1 MMAINFESVTF
12 SFKERRIFEQLDLI
26 LEKGHTYV
34 VLGKSGIGKSTFLSL
49 LKGWQQPQTGKI
61 DYGTSHPDAIE
72 MVFQDLR
79 LFPWQTV
86 YQAVEMPLAIQKVP
100 KNQRKQLIETCLQ
113 ELDLLHVKDSF
124 PSQLSG
130 GQKQRTA
137 MARGLI
143 TGPEFLLLDEP
154 TSSLDQETKERTQ
167 NLILSE
173 QQRLQN
179 GLVVVTHD
187 TEETAYLG
195 ETILFV
201 QNHQIQ
207 QIQNPIFQQENRRDS
222 LDFYAFS
229 LELKQRMKG
238 VDL

>member
-1 MMAINFESVTF
+1 MAINLQSVTF
-12 SFKERRIFEQLDLI
+12 SFQDRVIFNNLDLT
-26 LEKGHTYV
+26 LDKGHTYV

-49 LKGWQQPQTGKI
+49 VKGWQQPQSGHI
-61 DYGTSHPDAIE
+61 DYGESDPSEIE
-72 MVFQDLR
+72 LVFQDLR

-86 YQAVEMPLAIQKVP
+86 YQAVEMPLLIQRVP
-100 KNQRKQLIETCLQ
+100 KEQREKRVTACLQ
-113 ELDLLHVKDSF
+113 ELELPSVKERF

-130 GQKQRTA
+130 GQKQRIA

-143 TGPEFLLLDEP
+143 TSPAFLLLDEP

-167 NLILSE
+167 TMILSQ

-187 TEETAYLG
+187 TEEAAYLG

-201 QNHQIQ
+201 QDQQIQ
-207 QIQNPIFQQENRRDS
+207 QIKNPVFHQADRRDS

-229 LELKQRMKG
+229 LALKKKMRG
-238 VDL
+238 SDR